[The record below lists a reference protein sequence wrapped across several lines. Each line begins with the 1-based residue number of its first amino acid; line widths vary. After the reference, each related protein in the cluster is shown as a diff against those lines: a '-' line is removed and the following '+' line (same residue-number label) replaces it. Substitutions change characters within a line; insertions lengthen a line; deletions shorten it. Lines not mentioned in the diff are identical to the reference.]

1 MPMFPLMFL
10 QLRYIIKFSDL
21 HEGVFQAVVSW
32 VLTPC
37 RMKWIL
43 MFRGGGGMVFGIEE
57 LGHFMVSLDPVHST
71 LKMAAT
77 RYSAN

>member
-43 MFRGGGGMVFGIEE
+43 MFRGGGGGWF
-57 LGHFMVSLDPVHST
+57 LG
-71 LKMAAT
+71 LKNWVILWSPWT
-77 RYSAN
+77 QFTQL